1 VIKEFF
7 PAAPRGS
14 LQVPV
19 SEGVDQQF
27 RLVQPRGMDRR
38 KAGPP
43 PTTASRPVRCRSG
56 RRVARVAILDQERP
70 AQATMPTAKS
80 SQGPDVALR
89 ILLGLDSQFHPAG
102 VDDQEQQQV
111 NRAMPDV
118 LELLMCDRAR
128 PRTPDRTPLQNLQVG
143 HLIDANDPEP
153 SRGQTLGI
161 SVAPQHPL
169 GPLLELRVEAT
180 RLPVSGAVRLQ
191 VDAVQDLSHRTRTD
205 GLDDAIADGLTGQ
218 VDAAPVR
225 DRQPFGNRFQ
235 TSQLHDLSTLQ
246 GGKAAAGDPAAGP
259 PTARHRGRAVR
270 SRGRFARPWQRRTA
284 PRGPVS

>member
-1 VIKEFF
+1 
-7 PAAPRGS
+7 
-14 LQVPV
+14 
-19 SEGVDQQF
+19 
-27 RLVQPRGMDRR
+27 MDRR

-43 PTTASRPVRCRSG
+43 PTTASRPVRCRIG

-80 SQGPDVALR
+80 SQGPDVSLR

-118 LELLMCDRAR
+118 LELLMFDRAR

-153 SRGQTLGI
+153 SRSQILGI

-180 RLPVSGAVRLQ
+180 GLPVSGAVRLQ
-191 VDAVQDLSHRTRTD
+191 VDAVQDLSHRT
-205 GLDDAIADGLTGQ
+205 
-218 VDAAPVR
+218 
-225 DRQPFGNRFQ
+225 
-235 TSQLHDLSTLQ
+235 
-246 GGKAAAGDPAAGP
+246 
-259 PTARHRGRAVR
+259 
-270 SRGRFARPWQRRTA
+270 
-284 PRGPVS
+284 